1 MTWEETRE
9 IEEAHQS
16 EDPDQTEDNAPKT
29 CPSNDTRVSPSFCV
43 SNRLWTYRQT
53 CLRELR
59 TAYPSRSTWWLA
71 SGGAGD
77 PRTTV

>member
-43 SNRLWTYRQT
+43 SNRL
-53 CLRELR
+53 
-59 TAYPSRSTWWLA
+59 
-71 SGGAGD
+71 
-77 PRTTV
+77 